1 MESAGRRPAPDA
13 IVTRYGPDRKI
24 RPVTGGKS
32 KPPGAAGHGRP
43 VDRLFRAG
51 GPGPEAPSGR
61 RRARGRAG
69 SGRLGQARDGR
80 RGRTGAMEIRLTGT
94 GGRGGWPQPHCRCAS
109 CERARSA
116 GRRRAPAQVLVDGVL
131 RIDSGRSPVCGPD
144 VRHRGDGTGG
154 GDVTA
159 GVAGYRVKRVL
170 GGWDITGPDGGR
182 LLVGN
187 GHGGGRGGGHGATTA
202 PPDGTGRYATEP
214 YDIALLD
221 LLENPAQLG
230 ALRRRG
236 LVHARTVVAVLH
248 ADHRAPSEEELARRC
263 QFWGVIVPHDGDVL
277 VTPGTVTPGTA
288 TPGTATPGTATPGTA
303 TPGTAT
309 PGTATARPVSAGSGP
324 GRPRRVLVLGGAR
337 SGKSRHAELR
347 LAAEPRVTYLAAGP
361 YPARAQ
367 PAPHSPWTP
376 PVSAHRAR
384 RPPWLQTA

>member
-1 MESAGRRPAPDA
+1 
-13 IVTRYGPDRKI
+13 
-24 RPVTGGKS
+24 
-32 KPPGAAGHGRP
+32 
-43 VDRLFRAG
+43 
-51 GPGPEAPSGR
+51 
-61 RRARGRAG
+61 
-69 SGRLGQARDGR
+69 
-80 RGRTGAMEIRLTGT
+80 MEIRVTGA

-116 GRRRAPAQVLVDGVL
+116 GRGRAPGRVLGDGVL
-131 RIDSGRSPVCGPD
+131 RIDSGRWPVCGPD
-144 VRHRGDGTGG
+144 VRHGGDGTGG

-236 LVHARTVVAVLH
+236 LVHARTVVALLH

-263 QFWGVIVPHDGDVL
+263 QFWGVIVPHDGDGL
-277 VTPGTVTPGTA
+277 GTPRPATPGTATPGTATPGTA

-324 GRPRRVLVLGGAR
+324 VRPRRVLVLGGAR
-337 SGKSRHAELR
+337 AGKWRPG
-347 LAAEPRVTYLAAGP
+347 EPRPAA
-361 YPARAQ
+361 
-367 PAPHSPWTP
+367 
-376 PVSAHRAR
+376 
-384 RPPWLQTA
+384 RPRGA